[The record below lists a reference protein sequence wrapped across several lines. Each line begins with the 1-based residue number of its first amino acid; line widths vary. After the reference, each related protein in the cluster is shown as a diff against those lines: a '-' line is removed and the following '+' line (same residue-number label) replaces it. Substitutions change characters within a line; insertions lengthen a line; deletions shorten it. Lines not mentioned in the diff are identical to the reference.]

1 MKDIKLWILCSGLLM
16 LMLISGCRD
25 EEVTPEEEQVETT
38 PLTLVEATRIF
49 SRPAGDLR
57 AFISLS
63 GLDVDVD
70 LMVHDVTLYKI
81 TYKTDYKGDSITASA
96 VIMLPNTDDTVSTVS
111 FQHGTI
117 ASEAEAPTNLE
128 LSDGQIIF
136 TSALASTGLVVVLPD
151 FIGFGASGDLMH
163 PYYVEDLTATSVLN
177 AIYASRQLVG
187 DLEMSID
194 NELYL
199 AGYSQGG
206 YATMATHKYFEE
218 SGMAFYDLKASFPS
232 SGGYDIK
239 AFQEYFFSLD
249 TYHQPFFLA
258 YVAYAYKETF
268 DWDHDLD
275 LFFNAPF
282 AESIP
287 GYFDGSKSGSEI
299 NALLNDELSVLLNPQ
314 FIAGVD
320 MPAYAFVKEAFL
332 ENSLT
337 DWTPSIPM
345 FMYHGDADITV
356 PYQNSVDVY
365 ARLLANGASAD
376 VVSFTTLSGGTHGTG
391 VGPYI
396 ELFVSEIFRLEND

>member
-1 MKDIKLWILCSGLLM
+1 MKEMKLWILGGGLGILM
-16 LMLISGCRD
+16 LLGSCKD
-25 EEVTPEEEQVETT
+25 EDVTPKEEKVEAS
-38 PLTLVEATRIF
+38 PQTLVEATRIF

-63 GLDVDVD
+63 GLDVDVN

-96 VIMLPNTDDTVSTVS
+96 VIMLPNTEDTVSTVS

-136 TSALASTGLVVVLPD
+136 ASALASTGLVVILPD

-163 PYYVEDLTATSVLN
+163 PYYVEDLTATSVIN
-177 AIYASRQLVG
+177 GIYASRQLVA

-194 NELYL
+194 DELYL

-206 YATMATHKYFEE
+206 YATMATHKYVEE
-218 SGMAFYDLKASFPS
+218 VGIAYYDLKASFPS
-232 SGGYDIK
+232 SGGYDVK
-239 AFQEYFFSLD
+239 AFQEYFFTLD

-258 YVAYAYKETF
+258 YVAYAYKTTY
-268 DWDHDLD
+268 DWNQELNV
-275 LFFNAPF
+275 FFNEPYA
-282 AESIP
+282 AAIP
-287 GYFDGSKSGSEI
+287 GYFDGSKSGGEI
-299 NALLNDELSVLLNPQ
+299 NALLSDELSVLLNPQ

-337 DWTPSIPM
+337 DWIPTIPM

-365 ARLLANGASAD
+365 AKLLANGASAD

-396 ELFVSEIFRLEND
+396 EHFASEIFRLEND